1 MSRLP
6 PLSAIPAD
14 LVSAADYLRHARQ
27 RLDENALAYL
37 EGGAADELTCQANLQ
52 VWQEWALLPRML
64 RDLRGGHTRCRLL
77 GQELQHPILL
87 APVAYQQLFHAEG
100 ELATAMAA
108 GVMGGAAVLSSFAS
122 TSLEA
127 VAEVAQGPLWF
138 QLYWQGDGDRTLAL
152 ARRAAAAGY
161 QALVLTVDAPVSGL
175 RNREQRAGFQLPA
188 GIRAVNVD
196 EALRLPELQPGQSP
210 VFDGLLAL
218 APRWDEVAWLCRHS
232 PLPVLLKGI
241 LHPADARQAMQ
252 AGAAGVIA
260 SNHGGR
266 VLDSQLPAVKMLP
279 AIRQAVGDG
288 ALLLVD
294 GGIRRGT
301 DVLKAIALGAD
312 AVLIGRPYVHAL
324 ATAGALGVAHLLKL
338 LREELEVSMALCGCR
353 ELAELSPELLMRVRD
368 L

>member
-14 LVSAADYLRHARQ
+14 LVSAADYQRHARQ

-52 VWQEWALLPRML
+52 VWQDWALLPRML

-87 APVAYQQLFHAEG
+87 APVAYQKLFHAEG

-122 TSLEA
+122 TPLEE
-127 VAEVAQGPLWF
+127 VAAVAQGPLWF
-138 QLYWQGDGDRTLAL
+138 QLYWQGNGDRTLAL
-152 ARRAAAAGY
+152 AERAAAAGY

-175 RNREQRAGFQLPA
+175 RNREQRAGFQLPD
-188 GIRAVNVD
+188 GVRAVNVE
-196 EALRLPELQPGQSP
+196 EALRLPELQPGQSA

-218 APRWDEVAWLCRHS
+218 APRWEEVAWLCRHS

-279 AIRQAVGDG
+279 AIRQAVGPE

-338 LREELEVSMALCGCR
+338 LREELEVGMALCGCR
-353 ELAELSPELLMRVRD
+353 ELGELSPELLVRVRD

>member
-14 LVSAADYLRHARQ
+14 LVSAADYQRHARQ

-52 VWQEWALLPRML
+52 VWQDWALLPRML
-64 RDLRGGHTRCRLL
+64 RDLRGGHTRCGLL

-152 ARRAAAAGY
+152 AERAAAAGY
-161 QALVLTVDAPVSGL
+161 QALVLTVDAPVSGV
-175 RNREQRAGFQLPA
+175 RNREQRAGFQLPD

-196 EALRLPELQPGQSP
+196 ESPRLPELQPGQSP

-218 APRWDEVAWLCRHS
+218 APGWEEVAWLCRHS

-241 LHPADARQAMQ
+241 LHPADARQDRKS
-252 AGAAGVIA
+252 V
-260 SNHGGR
+260 
-266 VLDSQLPAVKMLP
+266 V
-279 AIRQAVGDG
+279 
-288 ALLLVD
+288 
-294 GGIRRGT
+294 
-301 DVLKAIALGAD
+301 
-312 AVLIGRPYVHAL
+312 
-324 ATAGALGVAHLLKL
+324 
-338 LREELEVSMALCGCR
+338 
-353 ELAELSPELLMRVRD
+353 
-368 L
+368 

>member
-14 LVSAADYLRHARQ
+14 LVSAADYQRHARQ

-52 VWQEWALLPRML
+52 VWQDWALLPRML

-122 TSLEA
+122 TPLED
-127 VAEVAQGPLWF
+127 VAAVAQGTLWF

-152 ARRAAAAGY
+152 AKRAAAAGY

-175 RNREQRAGFQLPA
+175 RNREQRAGFQLPD
-188 GIRAVNVD
+188 GVRAVNVE
-196 EALRLPELQPGQSP
+196 EALRLPELQPGQSA

-218 APRWDEVAWLCRHS
+218 APRWEEVAWLCRHS

-279 AIRQAVGDG
+279 AIRQAVGPE

-338 LREELEVSMALCGCR
+338 LREELEVGMALCGCR
-353 ELAELSPELLMRVRD
+353 ELAELSPELLVR

>member
-14 LVSAADYLRHARQ
+14 LVSAADYQRHARQ

-52 VWQEWALLPRML
+52 VWQDWALLPRML

-87 APVAYQQLFHAEG
+87 APVAYQKLFHAEG

-122 TSLEA
+122 TPLEE
-127 VAEVAQGPLWF
+127 VAAVAQGPLWF
-138 QLYWQGDGDRTLAL
+138 QLYWQGNGDRTLAL
-152 ARRAAAAGY
+152 AERAAAAGY

-175 RNREQRAGFQLPA
+175 RNREQRAGFQLPD
-188 GIRAVNVD
+188 GVRAVNVE
-196 EALRLPELQPGQSP
+196 EALRLPELQPGQSA

-218 APRWDEVAWLCRHS
+218 APRWEEVAWLCRHS

-279 AIRQAVGDG
+279 AIRQAVGPE

-338 LREELEVSMALCGCR
+338 LREELEVGMALCGCR
-353 ELAELSPELLMRVRD
+353 ELADITPELLVR

>member
-1 MSRLP
+1 MERLP

-14 LVSAADYLRHARQ
+14 LVSAADYQRYAHQ

-52 VWQEWALLPRML
+52 VWQDWALLPRML
-64 RDLRGGHTRCRLL
+64 RDLRGGHSRCRLL

-87 APVAYQQLFHAEG
+87 APVAYQRLFHAEG

-138 QLYWQGDGDRTLAL
+138 QLYWQGDGERTLAL
-152 ARRAAAAGY
+152 AERAAAAGY
-161 QALVLTVDAPVSGL
+161 RALVLTVDAPVSGV
-175 RNREQRAGFQLPA
+175 RNREQRAGFQLPD
-188 GIRAVNVD
+188 GIRAVNVE
-196 EALRLPELQPGQSP
+196 EALRLPELQPGQSA

-241 LHPADARQAMQ
+241 LHPQDAQLALQ
-252 AGAAGVIA
+252 AGAAGVIV

-266 VLDSQLPAVKMLP
+266 VLDSQLPAPKMLP
-279 AIRQAVGDG
+279 AMRQAVGPQ

-294 GGIRRGT
+294 GGIRRGS

-338 LREELEVSMALCGCR
+338 LREELEASMALCGCR
-353 ELAELSPELLMRVRD
+353 ELAQITPELLLRVRD

>member
-14 LVSAADYLRHARQ
+14 LVSAADYQRHARQ
-27 RLDENALAYL
+27 QLDENALAYL

-52 VWQEWALLPRML
+52 VWQDWALLPRML

-152 ARRAAAAGY
+152 AERAAAAGY

-175 RNREQRAGFQLPA
+175 RNREQRAGFQLPD

-196 EALRLPELQPGQSP
+196 ESPSLPELQPGQSA

-218 APRWDEVAWLCRHS
+218 APRWEEVAWLCRHS

-279 AIRQAVGDG
+279 AIRQAVGAE

-338 LREELEVSMALCGCR
+338 LREELEVGMALCGCR
-353 ELAELSPELLMRVRD
+353 ELAELSPELLVR

>member
-1 MSRLP
+1 MERLP
-6 PLSAIPAD
+6 PLSAIPSD
-14 LVSAADYLRHARQ
+14 LVAAADYRRYAHQ

-52 VWQEWALLPRML
+52 VWQDWALLPRML
-64 RDLRGGHTRCRLL
+64 RDLRGGHSRCRLL
-77 GQELQHPILL
+77 GEELQHPILL
-87 APVAYQQLFHAEG
+87 APVAYQRLFHADG

-122 TSLEA
+122 TRLEE

-138 QLYWQGDGDRTLAL
+138 QLYWQGDGPRSLAL
-152 ARRAAAAGY
+152 AERAAAAGY
-161 QALVLTVDAPVSGL
+161 RALVLTVDAPVSGV
-175 RNREQRAGFQLPA
+175 RNREQRAGFRLPE

-196 EALRLPELQPGQSP
+196 QVLSLPELQPGQSA

-218 APRWDEVAWLCRHS
+218 APRWAEVAWLCRHS

-241 LHPADARQAMQ
+241 LHPADAQLALQ
-252 AGAAGVIA
+252 AGAAGVIV

-266 VLDSQLPAVKMLP
+266 VLDSQLPAPKMLP
-279 AIRQAVGDG
+279 AMRQAVGPQ

-294 GGIRRGT
+294 GGIRRGS

-338 LREELEVSMALCGCR
+338 LREELEASMALCGCR
-353 ELAELSPELLMRVRD
+353 ELAQITPEVLLRVRD

>member
-6 PLSAIPAD
+6 PLSGIPAD
-14 LVSAADYLRHARQ
+14 LVSAADYQRHARQ

-87 APVAYQQLFHAEG
+87 APVAYQKLFHAEG

-122 TSLEA
+122 TPLEE
-127 VAEVAQGPLWF
+127 VAAVAQGPLWF
-138 QLYWQGDGDRTLAL
+138 QLYWQGNGDRTLAL
-152 ARRAAAAGY
+152 AERAAAAGY

-175 RNREQRAGFQLPA
+175 RNREQRAGFQLPD
-188 GIRAVNVD
+188 GVRAVNVE
-196 EALRLPELQPGQSP
+196 EALRLPELQPGQSA

-218 APRWDEVAWLCRHS
+218 APRWEEVAWLCRHS

-279 AIRQAVGDG
+279 AIRQAVGPE

-338 LREELEVSMALCGCR
+338 LREELEVGMALCGCR
-353 ELAELSPELLMRVRD
+353 ELADITPELLVR

>member
-14 LVSAADYLRHARQ
+14 LVSAADYQRHARQ

-52 VWQEWALLPRML
+52 VWQDWALLPRML

-87 APVAYQQLFHAEG
+87 APVAYQKLFHAEG

-127 VAEVAQGPLWF
+127 VAEVAQGALWF
-138 QLYWQGDGDRTLAL
+138 QLYWQGDGERTLAL
-152 ARRAAAAGY
+152 AERAAAAGY
-161 QALVLTVDAPVSGL
+161 QALVLTVDAPVSGV
-175 RNREQRAGFQLPA
+175 RNREQRAGFQLPD
-188 GIRAVNVD
+188 GIRAVNVE
-196 EALRLPELQPGQSP
+196 EALRLPELQPGQSA

-279 AIRQAVGDG
+279 AIRQAVGAE

-338 LREELEVSMALCGCR
+338 LREELEVGMALCGCR
-353 ELAELSPELLMRVRD
+353 ELAELSPELLVRVRD

>member
-14 LVSAADYLRHARQ
+14 LVSAADYQRHARQ

-52 VWQEWALLPRML
+52 VWQDWALLPRML

-87 APVAYQQLFHAEG
+87 APVAYQKLFHAEG

-122 TSLEA
+122 TPLEE
-127 VAEVAQGPLWF
+127 VAAVAQGPLWF
-138 QLYWQGDGDRTLAL
+138 QLYWQGNGDRTLAL
-152 ARRAAAAGY
+152 AERAAAAGY

-175 RNREQRAGFQLPA
+175 RNREQRAGFQLPD

-196 EALRLPELQPGQSP
+196 ESPSLPELQPGQSA

-218 APRWDEVAWLCRHS
+218 APRWEEVAWLCRHS

-279 AIRQAVGDG
+279 AIRQAVGAE

-338 LREELEVSMALCGCR
+338 LREELEVGMALCGCR
-353 ELAELSPELLMRVRD
+353 ELADITPELLVR